1 MTIRLQ
7 QASADLLAGGL
18 HSPFFVQ
25 DIPSGCLLQ
34 PQTNQSNPDYRGTLH
49 DHTKKS
55 QNLRTF
61 PETFLQKGGNTALT
75 ECIRRVFKILDLVLG
90 IAVGFFHKGK
100 EDYYGLLKTG
110 VIVGLVLGI
119 IFVLA
124 AKYVIS
130 GGSSIDFGS
139 LGTPG
144 FFIEIF
150 LFLVIFILG
159 AFIGD
164 KIEQMV
170 RK

>member
-1 MTIRLQ
+1 MVYRVCG
-7 QASADLLAGGL
+7 S
-18 HSPFFVQ
+18 
-25 DIPSGCLLQ
+25 DIERKNPSFSGVKKNKRNPQ
-34 PQTNQSNPDYRGTLH
+34 PAGTLR
-49 DHTKKS
+49 KPFC
-55 QNLRTF
+55 RR
-61 PETFLQKGGNTALT
+61 GGNIALT
-75 ECIRRVFKILDLVLG
+75 ECIPMLFEILNLVLG
-90 IAVGFFHKGK
+90 IAFGFFHKGK
-100 EDYYGLLKTG
+100 EDYYSLLKNG

-130 GGSSIDFGS
+130 GGMSIDFGS

-164 KIEQMV
+164 KIEQIV